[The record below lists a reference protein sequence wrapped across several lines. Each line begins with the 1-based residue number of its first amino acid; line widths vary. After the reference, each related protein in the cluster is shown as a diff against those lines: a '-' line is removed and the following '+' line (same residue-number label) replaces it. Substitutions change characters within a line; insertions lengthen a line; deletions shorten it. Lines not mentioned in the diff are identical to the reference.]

1 MQPPRI
7 AWGAYRL
14 RPPIEIPAFGNAYAD
29 VVLHGPDG
37 TWLGTIWREALGDDS
52 LPFKPEAYTDHAG
65 ERIPAPPG
73 WESRITERLAWHD
86 EEGRA

>member
-7 AWGAYRL
+7 AWGAYRV
-14 RPPIEIPAFGNAYAD
+14 RPPIEIPEFAYAD
-29 VVLHGPDG
+29 VVLHQPDG

-65 ERIPAPPG
+65 QRIPAPLG
-73 WESRITERLAWHD
+73 WENHIVERIDWQDDTA
-86 EEGRA
+86 RA